1 MLVTIFSS
9 RYDAQDSMK
18 DSVDVGVI
26 KTPSPKGRG
35 LVSISYFINC
45 THECC
50 CFISWRCVST
60 YSHPR
65 EACPVRGKDNL
76 SCMNGDIYNLYIVSI
91 DYFFGA
97 CPTIWLCQQ
106 ATKQRLAKLE
116 ALQDLLKHQERL
128 KKLVE
133 LKKLQDQVREMEIR
147 KEIHCMK
154 LMENILDEQKIPP
167 RPMPESSQVEFTEQF
182 SLLKS

>member
-1 MLVTIFSS
+1 MERSTSLQRCMNLFIIYHKFPWNPPTMSQLLSRLSARLHCHWTPRRCQHRPVPRSGDALCWLMTYFFKY

-91 DYFFGA
+91 DYFWGA

-116 ALQDLLKHQERL
+116 ALQD
-128 KKLVE
+128 
-133 LKKLQDQVREMEIR
+133 
-147 KEIHCMK
+147 
-154 LMENILDEQKIPP
+154 
-167 RPMPESSQVEFTEQF
+167 
-182 SLLKS
+182 